1 MGTKMKL
8 IIILSMF
15 FWDVNMCFGNEI
27 RSGLYN
33 RVDTSNMKVS
43 PYYWCLVCNDTIWIT
58 SFAGE
63 INTYHIEKGLLDMG
77 IISFSKVSIYPDS
90 IGKFYWMKTIVADGD
105 EGCVLYNQ
113 SINRKVEY
121 GYDSIT
127 NTFELRHQVKIYSP
141 RIWTFWGKSLMG
153 IGFIRNLKRAKYK
166 DIIRR
171 DVYWTV
177 DDSTL
182 ENNKVI
188 KQIFS
193 TFCGYQS
200 NDSTCVYR

>member
-15 FWDVNMCFGNEI
+15 FLDVNMCFGNEI

-43 PYYWCLVCNDTIWIT
+43 PNYWCLVRNDTLWIT

-63 INTYHIEKGLLDMG
+63 INTYHIEMGILDMG
-77 IISFSKVSIYPDS
+77 IIRFSRVSIYPDS
-90 IGKFYWMKTIVADGD
+90 IGEFYWMKTVVVDDD
-105 EGCVLYNQ
+105 ESCVLYNQ
-113 SINRKVEY
+113 NINREVEY
-121 GYDSIT
+121 DYDSIS
-127 NTFELRHQVKIYSP
+127 NTFELRHKVKIYYY
-141 RIWTFWGKSLMG
+141 RTWTFLGKYLMRISLY
-153 IGFIRNLKRAKYK
+153 RNLKRVKYK

-171 DVYWTV
+171 DVYWAV
-177 DDSTL
+177 EDSTL
-182 ENNKVI
+182 ENDRVI
-188 KQIFS
+188 KQVFS

-200 NDSTCVYR
+200 NDSTCVYK